1 MGTIYNKVSGHSLE
15 RIAALSDGL
24 FAIAMTLIVLDLHI
38 PARPFVHSEQDLL
51 AALIVLLP
59 QFATYLMTFLT
70 LGIFWTGQQTQLSHF
85 AGSDRH
91 LSWINLAFLAAVA
104 TMPFSASLL
113 STYVTF
119 RLALLLYWLNIL
131 VIGAILFASWTYA
144 CRHGLVKPDMSVA
157 VVTAIR
163 RRIIVAQFYY
173 ALGASLCLIN
183 TYWSMGFIAAVQL
196 NYAIAPR
203 SRLLAKFMA

>member
-1 MGTIYNKVSGHSLE
+1 
-15 RIAALSDGL
+15 
-24 FAIAMTLIVLDLHI
+24 MTLIVLDVHV
-38 PARPFVHSEQDLL
+38 PARGFIHSEQDLL
-51 AALIVLLP
+51 AALTALLP

-85 AGSDRH
+85 ADSDRH
-91 LSWINLAFLAAVA
+91 LSWIHLAFLAAVA

-131 VIGAILFASWTYA
+131 VIGAIIFASWTYA
-144 CRHGLVKPDMSVA
+144 GRHGLVKPDISPAVA
-157 VVTAIR
+157 AAIR
-163 RRIIVAQFYY
+163 RRIVVAQLFY

-183 TYWSMGFIAAVQL
+183 TYWSMGFIVAVQL

-203 SRLLAKFMA
+203 IRLLGKLTT

>member
-1 MGTIYNKVSGHSLE
+1 MGTLYNKVAGHSLE

-24 FAIAMTLIVLDLHI
+24 FAIAMTLIVLDVHV
-38 PARPFVHSEQDLL
+38 PARALIHSEQDLL
-51 AALIVLLP
+51 AALAGLLP

-70 LGIFWTGQQTQLSHF
+70 LGIFWTGQQTQLNHF
-85 AGSDRH
+85 TASDRH
-91 LSWINLAFLAAVA
+91 LSWIHLGFLAAVA
-104 TMPFSASLL
+104 TMPFTASLL

-119 RLALLLYWLNIL
+119 RLALALYWLNIL
-131 VIGAILFASWTYA
+131 VIGAIMLASWTYA
-144 CRHGLVKPDMSVA
+144 GRNGLVKPDISAAVA
-157 VVTAIR
+157 AAIR
-163 RRIIVAQFYY
+163 RRIIVAQLYY

-203 SRLLAKFMA
+203 IRLLAKLTA

>member
-1 MGTIYNKVSGHSLE
+1 MGTLYNKVAGHSLE

-24 FAIAMTLIVLDLHI
+24 FAIAMTLIVLDVHV
-38 PARPFVHSEQDLL
+38 PARAFVHSEQELL
-51 AALIVLLP
+51 AALTGLLP
-59 QFATYLMTFLT
+59 QIATYLVTFLT

-85 AGSDRH
+85 ADSDRH
-91 LSWINLAFLAAVA
+91 LSWIHLAFLAAVA
-104 TMPFSASLL
+104 TMPFTASLL

-119 RLALLLYWLNIL
+119 RLALVVYWLNIL
-131 VIGAILFASWTYA
+131 VIGAIMLASWTYA
-144 CRHGLVKPDMSVA
+144 SRNGLMKPDTSPAVA
-157 VVTAIR
+157 TAIR
-163 RRIIVAQFYY
+163 RRIVVAQLLY

-203 SRLLAKFMA
+203 IRLLAKLTA